1 MNFSSL
7 EYPYPSK
14 RNLLYSNRGMVA
26 TSQPLAAQAGL
37 DMLKKG
43 GNAVDAAIATAACL
57 TVVEPT
63 SNGIGGDA
71 FAIIWIDGELH
82 GLNASGPA
90 PEALSLEY
98 FEKQGLKEMPTF
110 GPIPITVPGVPAA
123 WAALSERFG
132 NLSLKTV
139 LKPSIQYA
147 RNGFPITPATAYFWN
162 KAYQNALTNYQ
173 GDIFNPW
180 FQTFAPEGRA
190 PMAGEMWKSEGHAK
204 TLEAI
209 AKSEGR
215 DFYEGELA
223 DKIDAFLTKHQG
235 KLKKKDLEQYKV
247 RWEKPVSVSYRGY
260 DVWEIPPNGQGMIAL
275 QALAILQGMEPQP
288 VENEEATHQIIE
300 ALKLAFV
307 DGTTHIADPDHMKSS
322 LEDLL
327 SEEYIQSRRKL
338 IGKTA
343 IMPEPGFPPRS
354 GTVYM
359 AAADGEGNMVSMI
372 QSNYMG
378 FGSGVVV
385 PETGIALHNRGHNFS
400 LDPRHPNCLAPG
412 KRPYHTI
419 IPGFLTKDG
428 QAMGP
433 FGVMGGF
440 MQPQGHLQLLT
451 KIIDFKLNPQAALD
465 APRWQW
471 LGGKKIE
478 VEQNYPE
485 TLIQQLAERGHD
497 ISLQRERG
505 SFGRGQM
512 ILRNETG
519 VLCGATEPRTDGYV
533 AVW

>member
-235 KLKKKDLEQYKV
+235 KLKKNWAGK
-247 RWEKPVSVSYRGY
+247 
-260 DVWEIPPNGQGMIAL
+260 
-275 QALAILQGMEPQP
+275 
-288 VENEEATHQIIE
+288 ENLKTSRKS
-300 ALKLAFV
+300 LKLPGA
-307 DGTTHIADPDHMKSS
+307 GIIIIRKGMKMTAAVI
-322 LEDLL
+322 LE
-327 SEEYIQSRRKL
+327 RRSQL
-338 IGKTA
+338 N
-343 IMPEPGFPPRS
+343 
-354 GTVYM
+354 
-359 AAADGEGNMVSMI
+359 D
-372 QSNYMG
+372 
-378 FGSGVVV
+378 
-385 PETGIALHNRGHNFS
+385 
-400 LDPRHPNCLAPG
+400 
-412 KRPYHTI
+412 RP
-419 IPGFLTKDG
+419 
-428 QAMGP
+428 A
-433 FGVMGGF
+433 
-440 MQPQGHLQLLT
+440 
-451 KIIDFKLNPQAALD
+451 
-465 APRWQW
+465 
-471 LGGKKIE
+471 
-478 VEQNYPE
+478 
-485 TLIQQLAERGHD
+485 
-497 ISLQRERG
+497 
-505 SFGRGQM
+505 
-512 ILRNETG
+512 
-519 VLCGATEPRTDGYV
+519 
-533 AVW
+533 